1 MSEASDETLFRAWR
15 EGDGEAGNELAV
27 RYAGAV
33 RRFFSNKV
41 PEVADDLT
49 QRTFLACMTARV
61 EEVRS
66 FRALMFGIARK
77 QLLRHF
83 EGRGLLKGE
92 EMMSRISLAAMVTT
106 PTQKIDREQTQAL
119 INRALATLPI
129 DFQIALELRYW
140 KKLSSEEIGQA
151 VGLSAAG
158 VRTRLRRARVQ
169 LREQFEALSEG
180 KPLPG
185 FGTD

>member
-1 MSEASDETLFRAWR
+1 MSEASDETLFLAWR
-15 EGDGEAGNELAV
+15 EGEGEAGNELAV
-27 RYAGAV
+27 RYAGAL

-158 VRTRLRRARVQ
+158 AARAYAGRGFSFASSLRR
-169 LREQFEALSEG
+169 
-180 KPLPG
+180 
-185 FGTD
+185 